1 MRQGVHRATGVD
13 LTRIDGIDGHPA
25 LKLVSE
31 IGADMSPFKTVKH
44 FTSWLGLCPGN
55 KRGTRQPAYAGCRVR
70 QQAAERTDQ
79 AMR

>member
-44 FTSWLGLCPGN
+44 FTSWLGL
-55 KRGTRQPAYAGCRVR
+55 
-70 QQAAERTDQ
+70 
-79 AMR
+79 